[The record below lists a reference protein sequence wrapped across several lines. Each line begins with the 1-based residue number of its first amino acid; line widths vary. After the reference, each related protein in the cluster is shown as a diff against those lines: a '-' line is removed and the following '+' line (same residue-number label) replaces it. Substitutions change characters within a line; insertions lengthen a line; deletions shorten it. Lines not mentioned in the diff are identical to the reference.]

1 MKLTTE
7 QPGPEEVGRAME
19 DRWQK
24 EGKDL
29 LVGVTSDPGTTRSAV
44 GRANP

>member
-7 QPGPEEVGRAME
+7 QPGPEEIGREMA
-19 DRWQK
+19 DRWE

-29 LVGVTSDPGTTRSAV
+29 LVGSGPGITRSAV
-44 GRANP
+44 GHANH